1 MIIII
6 IINQHYLKGKV
17 LVGVNEYYSDNDNH
31 NEKIRIKFE
40 ILQFY

>member
-17 LVGVNEYYSDNDNH
+17 LVGVNEYYSDNH